1 MGMAVSTRLT
11 GTDVLRTN
19 SDFFYNGDYGG
30 LVVDGVRSFDN
41 QRFGVR
47 SCLDL
52 TLRFYK

>member
-47 SCLDL
+47 DL
-52 TLRFYK
+52 